1 MGVIEIVFK
10 TRDEAES
17 ITLMNNHK
25 ITPQRQGEMFIFRI
39 NDGQRQYIESEGF
52 ANEVKT
58 ISEKIAAIDKVR
70 SALAGSA
77 PAAGASKGKAKG
89 ERGPRIS
96 LTDDMKKVLADCK
109 SNGVGASDA
118 RRKLEAVF
126 GKAPSY
132 GTVLNF
138 YKKG

>member
-17 ITLMNNHK
+17 ITLMDNHK

-39 NDGQRQYIESEGF
+39 NDDQRRYIESDGF
-52 ANEVKT
+52 ANEVKAM
-58 ISEKIAAIDKVR
+58 SEKIAAIDKVR
-70 SALAGSA
+70 SALVGSA
-77 PAAGASKGKAKG
+77 PVAGGSKAKG
-89 ERGPRIS
+89 ERGPRIR
-96 LTDDMKKVLADCK
+96 LTDEMKKVLADCK
-109 SNGVGASDA
+109 ANGVGASDA
-118 RRKLEAVF
+118 KRKLEAVF

-138 YKKG
+138 YNKN